1 MVLYR
6 IGPSLWLTGQI
17 FAWGFVATFQSFQHG
32 VGPYMATRF
41 LLGTCESGF
50 IPAGFYTITRW
61 YKRDES
67 SKRFSIF
74 FLGNMCVQALGG
86 DIAYGVLHMRGV
98 AGLAGWQWL
107 FILEGLI
114 TIAVGVV
121 FGVLFPRSPAHPI
134 SLTNIRWFTEKESQI
149 LVQRVVAD
157 DPTKHQNAK
166 NVTKEELKRT
176 LTNWRLIPHILLTL
190 CGLSPCTTLL
200 SYGPSLVAA
209 WGYGQLRS
217 NAIVSIG
224 PWCMVVL
231 NVLVGFWADKIS
243 LRGPLVLLGGF
254 FWWLFLLIN
263 RLEVFNPNVH
273 TRLGVSSSYSLPV
286 EDPTTSYDDVLKHV
300 WISANSNTAP
310 YYRLHVLPNLAPA
323 QRLLD
328 GVKRP
333 QCRREVDHDG
343 YPHHV
348 SKCGWYYRQ
357 PVFPGQRCSVVPYWL
372 DGNRFSSI
380 CGLRCD
386 DLGKLAILVPQSTFG
401 NEGFWSALSAVGA
414 QRVERVQWSPQCLQV
429 ESARKGAG
437 HVSSV

>member
-74 FLGNMCVQALGG
+74 FLGNMFVQALGG

-114 TIAVGVV
+114 TITIGIV
-121 FGVLFPRSPAHPI
+121 FGILFPRSPAHPI
-134 SLTNIRWFTEKESQI
+134 SLTNIRWFTERESQI
-149 LVQRVVAD
+149 LTQRVVAD

-200 SYGPSLVAA
+200 SYGPSLVAE

-224 PWCMVVL
+224 PWCM
-231 NVLVGFWADKIS
+231 G
-243 LRGPLVLLGGF
+243 
-254 FWWLFLLIN
+254 
-263 RLEVFNPNVH
+263 
-273 TRLGVSSSYSLPV
+273 TC
-286 EDPTTSYDDVLKHV
+286 PTQYALC
-300 WISANSNTAP
+300 
-310 YYRLHVLPNLAPA
+310 
-323 QRLLD
+323 QRQQD
-328 GVKRP
+328 
-333 QCRREVDHDG
+333 
-343 YPHHV
+343 
-348 SKCGWYYRQ
+348 
-357 PVFPGQRCSVVPYWL
+357 
-372 DGNRFSSI
+372 I
-380 CGLRCD
+380 
-386 DLGKLAILVPQSTFG
+386 I
-401 NEGFWSALSAVGA
+401 
-414 QRVERVQWSPQCLQV
+414 
-429 ESARKGAG
+429 
-437 HVSSV
+437 